1 MSTRDLAAG
10 ELENVAKRHNMPR
23 RAAAMAFASAVLGA
37 VALPGQPVGVGI
49 FLVGAMVTTA
59 VALGRPREQVTAE
72 MAGFAVLG
80 LALSAMTVVRSAEWV
95 LFFDL
100 VYALWLASLV
110 VTGGAEWR
118 QLMRAPLAVASRVHQ
133 ALPFMARSLGLGGRL
148 GGAAPAARGV
158 VLAAVLLL
166 LFGGL
171 FLAAD
176 AAFAQLAR
184 DWLLPGWDLGLLP
197 ARILVFGSVLVLA
210 GALTAAGNR
219 FMALGRPWLLPEPD
233 TRTSG
238 NRRGLGRTEWIIA
251 LGVLDLLFAAFVIVQ
266 VAVLFGGRDHVLDT
280 VGLTYAEYARQGFF
294 QLVAVAV
301 LTLGVVASA
310 IRWARTD
317 HRADRWVLQLLVGAL
332 CVLTLVVL
340 VSALRRLQLY
350 ESTFGFTRLRIS
362 VQATILWLGG
372 LFVLVMLAGAMWRGR
387 WLPRAAVVFTGVSLL
402 VFSLIDPDALI
413 ASKNVERFEQ
423 TGRIDLSYLTLLS
436 PDAVPA
442 LSRLPLPLARCAL
455 WPHADLVDEHESA
468 LAWNYARQRARRFL
482 GPRLPQAPGSACDQ
496 AYRMELPS

>member
-10 ELENVAKRHNMPR
+10 ELENVAERPTVPGGVAAVAF
-23 RAAAMAFASAVLGA
+23 AAAVLAA
-37 VALPGQPVGVGI
+37 VALPGQPVGVGV
-49 FLVGAMVTTA
+49 FLVGAMVTGA
-59 VALGRPREQVTAE
+59 VALGRPRERVTAE
-72 MAGFAVLG
+72 MAGLAVLG
-80 LALSAMTVVRSAEWV
+80 LALSAMTFVRSAEWV

-100 VYALWLASLV
+100 VFALWLATLV
-110 VTGGAEWR
+110 VAGGAEWR
-118 QLMRAPLAVASRVHQ
+118 HLTRAPLVVVSRIHQ
-133 ALPFMARSLGLGGRL
+133 AVPLMARSVGLGGRL

-166 LFGGL
+166 VFGGL

-184 DWLLPGWDLGLLP
+184 DWLLPSWDLGLLP
-197 ARILVFGSVLVLA
+197 ARVVVFGFVLALA

-219 FMALGRPWLLPEPD
+219 FMALGRPWLLPDPD
-233 TRTSG
+233 PRRSG
-238 NRRGLGRTEWIIA
+238 YPRKLGRTEWVIA

-301 LTLGVVASA
+301 LTLGVVAVS
-310 IRWARTD
+310 IRWTRTD
-317 HRADRWVLQLLVGAL
+317 RRADRWVLQLLLGVL

-340 VSALRRLQLY
+340 LSALRRLQLY
-350 ESTFGFTRLRIS
+350 ESAFGFTRLRVS

-413 ASKNVERFEQ
+413 ASKNVERFER
-423 TGRIDLSYLTLLS
+423 TGRVDLEYLTLLS
-436 PDAVPA
+436 ADAVPA
-442 LSRLPLPLARCAL
+442 LSRLPVPLARCAL

-468 LAWNYARQRARRFL
+468 LAWNYGRQRARDSL
-482 GPRLPQAPGSACDQ
+482 GPGLPRSPGIACDQ
-496 AYRMELPS
+496 ALRMGWRV